1 MSPTAK
7 SNGGAKPSARAAA
20 PVAKAGA
27 KAGAKPGAKAGAKA
41 GAKPKLAIFG
51 AASCGGC
58 DIAIV
63 NIHEHIVDVAAA
75 FDIVLWPTVM
85 DGKYSDIEAMADG
98 EITITLVSGS
108 MRTDETIHLAR
119 LLRRKSQFVVS
130 FGSCASEG
138 CIPGLAN
145 LSSRKQILDTAFT
158 TSSTDNPDG
167 IRPVWEY
174 QAPEGVLH
182 LPEFEPILR
191 TLDQVVDVD
200 YTIPGCPPE
209 SAQIWGALEA
219 VVKALNGTGPLPPK
233 GSVLG
238 AGDSTVCDECARK
251 RDVKKISQF
260 VRMQQVAQFDP
271 EICLLEQGLPCNG
284 SATRSGCG
292 ALCPAVSAPCIGC
305 YGAAEGVVD
314 YGARL
319 MSAFASVVEA
329 TKPEEIDKVLDGIPD
344 PVGQFYRFSLAGSLL
359 RSGRLA
365 WQNDGE

>member
-1 MSPTAK
+1 MSPTARN
-7 SNGGAKPSARAAA
+7 NGGSEPAAPSAKPAAKRAAPA
-20 PVAKAGA
+20 
-27 KAGAKPGAKAGAKA
+27 AKPAG
-41 GAKPKLAIFG
+41 KPKLAIFG

-63 NIHEHIVDVAAA
+63 NIHEHIVEVAAA
-75 FDIVLWPTVM
+75 FEIVLWPTIM
-85 DGKYSDIEAMADG
+85 DGKYSDIEAMTDG
-98 EITITLVSGS
+98 EIAVTLVSGS

-119 LLRRKSQFVVS
+119 LLRRKSQLLVS

-145 LSSRKQILDTAFT
+145 LTSRKEIIDTAFST
-158 TSSTDNPDG
+158 ASTDNPDG
-167 IRPVWEY
+167 LRPVWEF

-182 LPEFEPILR
+182 LPEFEPVLR

-209 SAQIWGALEA
+209 SGQIWAALEA

-251 RDVKKISQF
+251 RDVKRISQF
-260 VRMQQVAQFDP
+260 VRVQQVARFDP

-284 SATRSGCG
+284 PATRSGCG

-305 YGAAEGVVD
+305 YGAAEGVID

-319 MSAFASVVEA
+319 MSAYASVIEA
-329 TKPEEIDKVLDGIPD
+329 NTPEEIDKVLDGIPD

-359 RSGRLA
+359 RSGRSA

>member
-1 MSPTAK
+1 MSPTARSSGK
-7 SNGGAKPSARAAA
+7 PKPAAKPATKATAPAAR
-20 PVAKAGA
+20 
-27 KAGAKPGAKAGAKA
+27 A

-63 NIHEHIVDVAAA
+63 NIHEHILEVAAV
-75 FDIVLWPTVM
+75 FEIVLWPTIM
-85 DGKYSDIEAMADG
+85 DGKYSEIEAMEDG
-98 EITITLVSGS
+98 EITVTLVSGS
-108 MRTDETIHLAR
+108 MRTDETVHLAR
-119 LLRRKSQFVVS
+119 LLRRKSKLMVA

-145 LSSRKQILDTAFT
+145 LSSRQQILDTAFST
-158 TSSTDNPDG
+158 TSTDNPEG

-209 SAQIWGALEA
+209 SKQIWAALQA
-219 VVKALNGTGPLPPK
+219 VVAALDGTGPLPPK
-233 GSVLG
+233 GAVLG
-238 AGDSTVCDECARK
+238 AGESTVCDECARK
-251 RDVKKISQF
+251 RDVKKIDHF
-260 VRMQQVAQFDP
+260 VRIQQVASFDP

-284 SATRSGCG
+284 PATRDGCG
-292 ALCPAVSAPCIGC
+292 ALCPSVAAPCIGC

-319 MSAFASVVEA
+319 MSAYASVIVA
-329 TKPEEIDKVLDGIPD
+329 TKPDEIDKVLDGIAD
-344 PVGQFYRFSLAGSLL
+344 PAGQFYRFSLAASLL
-359 RSGRLA
+359 RSSRTA
-365 WQNDGE
+365 WKSDGEQ

>member
-1 MSPTAK
+1 MSPTARD
-7 SNGGAKPSARAAA
+7 GASPVTKPK
-20 PVAKAGA
+20 PVAKPA
-27 KAGAKPGAKAGAKA
+27 AKPV
-41 GAKPKLAIFG
+41 AKPKLAIFG

-58 DIAIV
+58 DIAII
-63 NIHEHIVDVAAA
+63 NIHEHIVDVANA

-108 MRTDETIHLAR
+108 MRTDETIHLAK
-119 LLRRKSQFVVS
+119 LLRRKSQFMVS

-145 LSSRKQILDTAFT
+145 LSSRQQILDTAFST
-158 TSSTDNPDG
+158 ASTDNPDG
-167 IRPVWEY
+167 LRPIWEY
-174 QAPEGVLH
+174 EVPEGVLH

-209 SAQIWGALEA
+209 SNQVWAALEA

-251 RDVKKISQF
+251 RDVKKIDKF
-260 VRMQQVAQFDP
+260 VRIQQVAGFDP

-359 RSGRLA
+359 RSGRSA

>member
-1 MSPTAK
+1 M
-7 SNGGAKPSARAAA
+7 SARD
-20 PVAKAGA
+20 GA
-27 KAGAKPGAKAGAKA
+27 SAVTS
-41 GAKPKLAIFG
+41 KPKLAIFG

-63 NIHEHIVDVAAA
+63 NIHEHIVDVANA
-75 FDIVLWPTVM
+75 FDIVLWPTIM

-108 MRTDETIHLAR
+108 MRTDETIHLAK

-145 LSSRKQILDTAFT
+145 LSSRKQIIDTAFT
-158 TSSTDNPDG
+158 TSSTDNPEN
-167 IRPVWEY
+167 IRPIYEY
-174 QAPEGVLH
+174 EAPEGVLH
-182 LPEFEPILR
+182 LPVFEPVLR
-191 TLDQVVDVD
+191 TLDQVIDVD

-209 SAQIWGALEA
+209 SKQIWAALQA
-219 VVKALNGTGPLPPK
+219 VVAALNGTGPLPPK

-251 RDVKKISQF
+251 RNVKHITEF
-260 VRMQQVAQFDP
+260 VRIQQVASFDP

-284 SATRSGCG
+284 PATRNGCG
-292 ALCPAVSAPCIGC
+292 ALCPAAAAPCIGC

-319 MSAFASVVEA
+319 MSAFASVVDA
-329 TKPEEIDKVLDGIPD
+329 TKPEEIDKVLDGIAD

-359 RSGRLA
+359 RSGRPA
-365 WQNDGE
+365 WQDDGE

>member
-1 MSPTAK
+1 MSPAAKPKVAAPAAK
-7 SNGGAKPSARAAA
+7 SAAKSA
-20 PVAKAGA
+20 
-27 KAGAKPGAKAGAKA
+27 
-41 GAKPKLAIFG
+41 AKPKLAIFG

-63 NIHEHIVDVAAA
+63 NIHEHILEVAAA
-75 FDIVLWPTVM
+75 FDIVLWPTIL
-85 DGKYSDIEAMADG
+85 DGKYSDVEAMADG

-108 MRTDETIHLAR
+108 MRTDETVHLAK
-119 LLRRKSQFVVS
+119 LLRRKSKFVVA

-145 LSSRKQILDTAFT
+145 LSSSKEILDTAFS

-182 LPEFEPILR
+182 LPEFEPMLR

-209 SAQIWGALEA
+209 SAQIWAALQA
-219 VVKALNGTGPLPPK
+219 VVAALNGTGPLPPK

-238 AGDSTVCDECARK
+238 AGESTVCDECARK
-251 RDVKKISQF
+251 RDVKKISRF
-260 VRMQQVAQFDP
+260 VRIQQVAAFDP

-284 SATRSGCG
+284 PATRSGCG
-292 ALCPAVSAPCIGC
+292 ALCPAVAAPCIGC

-319 MSAFASVVEA
+319 MSAYASVVEA
-329 TKPEEIDKVLDGIPD
+329 QKPEEIDGILDGIVD
-344 PVGQFYRFSLAGSLL
+344 PAGQFYRFSLASSLL
-359 RSGRLA
+359 RGSKAA
-365 WQNDGE
+365 WNDGEKQ

>member
-1 MSPTAK
+1 MKATVGSRTEP
-7 SNGGAKPSARAAA
+7 GAATEPA
-20 PVAKAGA
+20 AKAV
-27 KAGAKPGAKAGAKA
+27 
-41 GAKPKLAIFG
+41 AKPKLAIFG

-63 NIHEHIVDVAAA
+63 NIHEHILEVAAA

-98 EITITLVSGS
+98 EITVSLVSGG
-108 MRTDETIHLAR
+108 MRTDETVHLAR
-119 LLRRKSQFVVS
+119 LLRRKSRFVVA

-145 LSSRKQILDTAFT
+145 LSSRNQILDTVY
-158 TSSTDNPDG
+158 STASTENPDG
-167 IRPVWEY
+167 IRPIFEY
-174 QAPEGVLH
+174 QAPEGMLH
-182 LPEFEPILR
+182 LPEFEPMLR
-191 TLDQVVDVD
+191 TLDQVVEVD

-209 SAQIWGALEA
+209 SNQIWAALQA
-219 VVKALNGTGPLPPK
+219 VVAALNGTGPLPPK

-238 AGDSTVCDECARK
+238 AGGSTVCDECARK
-251 RDVKKISQF
+251 RDVKKIDRF
-260 VRMQQVAQFDP
+260 VRIQEVARFDP

-284 SATRSGCG
+284 PATRNGCG
-292 ALCPAVSAPCIGC
+292 ALCPSVSAPCIGC

-319 MSAFASVVEA
+319 MSAYASVIDA
-329 TKPEEIDKVLDGIPD
+329 NTPEEIDTILEGIPD

-359 RSGRLA
+359 RGSKSA
-365 WQNDGE
+365 WQSDGE

>member
-1 MSPTAK
+1 MSPTAR
-7 SNGGAKPSARAAA
+7 SNGGDEPAAA
-20 PVAKAGA
+20 T
-27 KAGAKPGAKAGAKA
+27 KA

-58 DIAIV
+58 DVAIV

-85 DGKYSDIEAMADG
+85 DGKYADIEAMADG

-108 MRTDETIHLAR
+108 MRTDETVHLAK
-119 LLRRKSQFVVS
+119 LLRRKSKFLVA

-145 LSSRKQILDTAFT
+145 LTSRREIIDTAFST
-158 TSSTDNPDG
+158 DSTDNPDG

-174 QAPEGVLH
+174 EAPEGVLH
-182 LPEFEPILR
+182 LPEFEPLLR

-200 YTIPGCPPE
+200 YTVPGCPPE
-209 SAQIWGALEA
+209 SSQIWAVLQA
-219 VVKALNGTGPLPPK
+219 VVAALNGTGPLPPK
-233 GSVLG
+233 GSILG
-238 AGDSTVCDECARK
+238 AGNSTVCDECARK
-251 RDVKKISQF
+251 RDVKRIDHFIRITDQAS
-260 VRMQQVAQFDP
+260 FDP

-284 SATRSGCG
+284 PATRNGCG
-292 ALCPAVSAPCIGC
+292 ALCPAVAAPCIGC

-314 YGARL
+314 FGARL
-319 MSAFASVVEA
+319 MSAYASVVTA
-329 TKPEEIDKVLDGIPD
+329 NKPDDIDAALAGIVD

-359 RSGRLA
+359 RGGKVA
-365 WQNDGE
+365 WKTDGEQ

>member
-1 MSPTAK
+1 MSATARAKVAAGAAAIAKPAAK
-7 SNGGAKPSARAAA
+7 SSAKPA
-20 PVAKAGA
+20 
-27 KAGAKPGAKAGAKA
+27 
-41 GAKPKLAIFG
+41 AKPKLAIFG

-63 NIHEHIVDVAAA
+63 NIHEHILDVAAA

-85 DGKYSDIEAMADG
+85 DGKYSDIEAMKDG

-108 MRTDETIHLAR
+108 MRTDETIHLAK
-119 LLRRKSQFVVS
+119 LLRRKSKFVVA

-145 LSSRKQILDTAFT
+145 LSSSKQIFDTVYS
-158 TSSTDNPDG
+158 TSSTENPDG
-167 IRPVWEY
+167 IRPIYEY

-182 LPEFEPILR
+182 LPEFEPMLR

-209 SAQIWGALEA
+209 SKQIWAALQA
-219 VVKALNGTGPLPPK
+219 VVAALNGTGPLPPK

-238 AGDSTVCDECARK
+238 AGESTVCDECPRK
-251 RDVKKISQF
+251 RDVKKIDRF
-260 VRMQQVAQFDP
+260 VRIQQVAGFDP

-284 SATRSGCG
+284 PATRDGCG
-292 ALCPAVSAPCIGC
+292 ALCPSVAAPCIGC

-319 MSAFASVVEA
+319 MSAYASVIEA
-329 TKPEEIDKVLDGIPD
+329 QKPEEIDRVLDGIVD
-344 PVGQFYRFSLAGSLL
+344 PAGQFYRFSLAGSLL
-359 RSGRLA
+359 RGSRAA
-365 WQNDGE
+365 WNDGEKQ

>member
-1 MSPTAK
+1 MSPAAK
-7 SNGGAKPSARAAA
+7 SNGAAKAAPAAKP
-20 PVAKAGA
+20 VASSPA
-27 KAGAKPGAKAGAKA
+27 
-41 GAKPKLAIFG
+41 AKPKLAIFG

-58 DIAIV
+58 DVAIV
-63 NIHEHIVDVAAA
+63 NIHEHIVEVAEA
-75 FDIVLWPTVM
+75 FEIVLWPTIM

-108 MRTDETIHLAR
+108 MRTDETVHLAKM
-119 LLRRKSQFVVS
+119 LRRKSKFMVA

-145 LSSRKQILDTAFT
+145 LSSRKDIIDTAFST
-158 TSSTDNPDG
+158 TSTDNPEG
-167 IRPVWEY
+167 IRPIWEF

-182 LPEFEPILR
+182 LPEFEPMLR

-209 SAQIWGALEA
+209 STQIWAALQA
-219 VVKALNGTGPLPPK
+219 VVAALNGTGPLPPK

-238 AGDSTVCDECARK
+238 AGESTVCDECARK
-251 RDVKKISQF
+251 RDVKKIDKF
-260 VRMQQVAQFDP
+260 VRIQQVAQFDP

-284 SATRSGCG
+284 PATRGGCG
-292 ALCPAVSAPCIGC
+292 ALCPAAAAPCIGC

-319 MSAFASVVEA
+319 MSAYASVVEA
-329 TKPEEIDKVLDGIPD
+329 QKPDEIDRVLDGIVD
-344 PVGQFYRFSLAGSLL
+344 PAGQFYRFSLAGSLL
-359 RSGRLA
+359 RSSKAA
-365 WQNDGE
+365 WNTDGEQ

>member
-1 MSPTAK
+1 MSP
-7 SNGGAKPSARAAA
+7 SAKPKPAAA
-20 PVAKAGA
+20 AKAA
-27 KAGAKPGAKAGAKA
+27 T
-41 GAKPKLAIFG
+41 KPKLAIFG

-58 DIAIV
+58 DVAIV
-63 NIHEHIVDVAAA
+63 NIHEHIVEVAAA

-98 EITITLVSGS
+98 EITITLVNGS
-108 MRTDETIHLAR
+108 MRTDETVHLAK
-119 LLRRKSQFVVS
+119 LLRRKSKFMVA

-145 LSSRKQILDTAFT
+145 LSSKKDILDTAFST
-158 TSSTDNPDG
+158 TSTDNPQNV
-167 IRPVWEY
+167 RPIWEFEV
-174 QAPEGVLH
+174 PEGVLH
-182 LPEFEPILR
+182 LPAFEPMLR

-209 SAQIWGALEA
+209 SKQIWAALQA
-219 VVKALNGTGPLPPK
+219 VVAALNGTGPLPPK

-238 AGDSTVCDECARK
+238 AGNTTVCDECARK
-251 RDVKKISQF
+251 RDVKKITKF
-260 VRMQQVAQFDP
+260 VRIQDSVQFDP

-284 SATRSGCG
+284 PATRNGCG
-292 ALCPAVSAPCIGC
+292 ALCPTVAAPCIGC

-329 TKPEEIDKVLDGIPD
+329 QKPEEIDRILDGIVD
-344 PVGQFYRFSLAGSLL
+344 PAGQFYRFSLAGSLL
-359 RSGRLA
+359 RGSKAA
-365 WQNDGE
+365 WKDGEK

>member
-1 MSPTAK
+1 MSPTE
-7 SNGGAKPSARAAA
+7 
-20 PVAKAGA
+20 KAE
-27 KAGAKPGAKAGAKA
+27 
-41 GAKPKLAIFG
+41 KPKLAIFG

-63 NIHEHIVDVAAA
+63 NIHEHILDVAAA

-85 DGKYSDIEAMADG
+85 DGKYSDIEAMEDG
-98 EITITLVSGS
+98 EITIALVNGS
-108 MRTDETIHLAR
+108 MRTEETVHIAK
-119 LLRRKSQFVVS
+119 LLRRKSKFMVA

-145 LSSRKQILDTAFT
+145 LSSRQDLLDTYY
-158 TSSTDNPDG
+158 STVSTENPDA

-174 QAPEGVLH
+174 EVPEGILH
-182 LPEFEPILR
+182 LPEFEPTLR

-209 SAQIWGALEA
+209 SSQIWATLQAVIAALE
-219 VVKALNGTGPLPPK
+219 GTAALPPK
-233 GSVLG
+233 GSILG
-238 AGDSTVCDECARK
+238 AGTSTVCDECSRK
-251 RDVKKISQF
+251 RDVKRIDHF
-260 VRMQQVAQFDP
+260 VRITDQASFDP

-284 SATRSGCG
+284 PATRSGCG

-305 YGAAEGVVD
+305 YGAADGVVD

-319 MSAFASVVEA
+319 MSAYASVVA
-329 TKPEEIDKVLDGIPD
+329 ADKADDIARVLDGIVD

-359 RSGRLA
+359 RSARAA
-365 WQNDGE
+365 WKSDGE

>member
-1 MSPTAK
+1 MSPTE
-7 SNGGAKPSARAAA
+7 KPE
-20 PVAKAGA
+20 
-27 KAGAKPGAKAGAKA
+27 
-41 GAKPKLAIFG
+41 KPKLAIFG

-63 NIHEHIVDVAAA
+63 NIHEHILDVAAA
-75 FDIVLWPTVM
+75 FDIVLWPTIA
-85 DGKYSDIEAMADG
+85 DGKYADIEAMEDG
-98 EITITLVSGS
+98 EITITLVNGS
-108 MRTDETIHLAR
+108 MRTEETVHIAK
-119 LLRRKSQFVVS
+119 LLRRKSKFLVA

-145 LSSRKQILDTAFT
+145 LVSRKEILDTVYS
-158 TSSTDNPDG
+158 TSSTDNPEE
-167 IRPVWEY
+167 IRPEWGY
-174 QAPEGVLH
+174 DAPEGVLH
-182 LPEFEPILR
+182 LPEFEPTLR

-209 SAQIWGALEA
+209 SNQIWAALQA
-219 VVKALNGTGPLPPK
+219 VVAALNGTGELPPK

-238 AGDSTVCDECARK
+238 AGTSTVCDECGRK
-251 RDVKKISQF
+251 RDVKRIDHF
-260 VRMQQVAQFDP
+260 VRITDQASFDP

-284 SATRSGCG
+284 PATRSGCG

-319 MSAFASVVEA
+319 MSAYASVI
-329 TKPEEIDKVLDGIPD
+329 TPDKPGEIDKVLDGIVD

-359 RSGRLA
+359 RSGKAA
-365 WQNDGE
+365 WKSDGE

>member
-1 MSPTAK
+1 MSAAAG
-7 SNGGAKPSARAAA
+7 SNGKAAAAREGAKP
-20 PVAKAGA
+20 VAK
-27 KAGAKPGAKAGAKA
+27 PV
-41 GAKPKLAIFG
+41 AKPKLAIFG

-58 DIAIV
+58 DVAII
-63 NIHEHIVDVAAA
+63 NIHEHIVDVANA

-108 MRTDETIHLAR
+108 MRTDETVHLAR
-119 LLRRKSQFVVS
+119 LLRRKSKFLVS

-145 LSSRKQILDTAFT
+145 LTSRQEILDTAFST
-158 TSSTDNPDG
+158 TSTDNPDE
-167 IRPVWEY
+167 IRPIWEFH
-174 QAPEGVLH
+174 APEGVLH
-182 LPEFEPILR
+182 LPEFEPVLR
-191 TLDQVVDVD
+191 TLGQVVDVD

-209 SAQIWGALEA
+209 SNQIWAALEA

-238 AGDSTVCDECARK
+238 AGGSTVCDECARK
-251 RDVKKISQF
+251 RDVKKISKF
-260 VRMQQVAQFDP
+260 VRIQQVASFDP

-284 SATRSGCG
+284 PATRNGCG

-305 YGAAEGVVD
+305 YGAAEGVID

-319 MSAFASVVEA
+319 MAAYASVVEA
-329 TKPEEIDKVLDGIPD
+329 TKPEEIDTVLDGIPD

-359 RSGRLA
+359 RSGRAA